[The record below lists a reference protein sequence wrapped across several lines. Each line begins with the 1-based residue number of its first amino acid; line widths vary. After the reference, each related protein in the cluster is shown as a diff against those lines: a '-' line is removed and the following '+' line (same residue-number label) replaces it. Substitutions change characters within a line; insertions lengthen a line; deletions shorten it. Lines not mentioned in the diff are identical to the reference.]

1 MNRKQVLLSVLVVLL
16 LASLACSLVGGLG
29 EEAIVE
35 DVAPEAES
43 DESVEEEEAAPAE
56 EEPEPTEEVEEA
68 LEEPEAEEEAEQAD
82 AEQPEEEEAAPAE
95 EESAEYDTEFPLPE
109 TVENFIAVGDT
120 GINFATDLS
129 IEESVEFYRQEL
141 EDAGLTERTINTA
154 ITDTTFSIVFDGH
167 ESGQAIVVQGV
178 DLGDGSTN
186 INIRF
191 EDV

>member
-1 MNRKQVLLSVLVVLL
+1 MNRKRAFVMILISLLI
-16 LASLACSLVGGLG
+16 ASLACSLVGGLG
-29 EEAIVE
+29 EEAVVE
-35 DVAPEAES
+35 EAAPEAES
-43 DESVEEEEAAPAE
+43 DAAVEEEEAAPTE
-56 EEPEPTEEVEEA
+56 EEPVEEA
-68 LEEPEAEEEAEQAD
+68 EEMEEPEAEEAEEAEQVEE
-82 AEQPEEEEAAPAE
+82 EQPEEEDAAPAE

-109 TVENFIAVGDT
+109 TVENFMGSDDT
-120 GINFATDLS
+120 QVNFSTDLS
-129 IEESVEFYRQEL
+129 IEEAIEFYRQAF

-154 ITDTTFSIVFDGH
+154 ITDTTFSMVFDGH

>member
-1 MNRKQVLLSVLVVLL
+1 MNRKQTLLSVLVVLL
-16 LASLACSLVGGLG
+16 LASLACSLVGGV
-29 EEAIVE
+29 EETIVE
-35 DVAPEAES
+35 EVIPEAES
-43 DESVEEEEAAPAE
+43 DESVDEEEAAPAE
-56 EEPEPTEEVEEA
+56 EEPEPTEEVEEES
-68 LEEPEAEEEAEQAD
+68 EESETEEAQEAEQMEE
-82 AEQPEEEEAAPAE
+82 EQPEEEEAAPAE
-95 EESAEYDTEFPLPE
+95 EDEYDTEFPLPE

-120 GINFATDLS
+120 GVNFATDLS
-129 IEESVEFYRQEL
+129 IEESVEFYRQEF

-178 DLGDGSTN
+178 DLGNGTTN

>member
-1 MNRKQVLLSVLVVLL
+1 MNRKQTLLTVLVVLL
-16 LASLACSLVGGLG
+16 LASLACSLVGSV
-29 EEAIVE
+29 EETIVE
-35 DVAPEAES
+35 EVAPEAES
-43 DESVEEEEAAPAE
+43 DEPIEQEEEAAPAE
-56 EEPEPTEEVEEA
+56 EEPEPTEEVEE
-68 LEEPEAEEEAEQAD
+68 EAEETATEEVEEGEQV
-82 AEQPEEEEAAPAE
+82 EEEEAAPAE
-95 EESAEYDTEFPLPE
+95 EESTEYDTEFPLPE

-129 IEESVEFYRQEL
+129 IEESVDFYRQEF

-178 DLGDGSTN
+178 DLGNGTTN

>member
-1 MNRKQVLLSVLVVLL
+1 MNRKQMLLTVLVVLL
-16 LASLACSLVGGLG
+16 LASLACSLVGSV
-29 EEAIVE
+29 EETIVE
-35 DVAPEAES
+35 EIAPEAES
-43 DESVEEEEAAPAE
+43 DEPVEEEEEAAPAE
-56 EEPEPTEEVEEA
+56 EEPEPTEEVEE
-68 LEEPEAEEEAEQAD
+68 EAEETETEEAEEAEQVEE
-82 AEQPEEEEAAPAE
+82 EQPEEEEAAPAE
-95 EESAEYDTEFPLPE
+95 EDEYDTEFPLPE

-129 IEESVEFYRQEL
+129 IEESVDFYRQEF

-178 DLGDGSTN
+178 DLGNGTTN